1 MSEPKGHLTGE
12 HFMLGDHAAAEG
24 AILAGCRFF
33 AGYPITP
40 ATEIAEWMSVRL
52 PQVDGVYVQMEDEL
66 ASMNAILGAS
76 WAGVKSMTATS
87 GPGFSLMMENLG
99 LGIMLET
106 PCVLVNVQRGGP
118 STGLPTLVGQQ
129 DMMQARWGS
138 HGDYEIIALA
148 PTSPQELFDLTIR
161 AFNLSEKYRTPV
173 LVMTDAEV
181 GHMTEKVVVPP
192 LEEIEIT
199 DRLVVR
205 RGDVEPDHFRIYRD
219 RPADNGHIS
228 PMAIA
233 GGGYRIHVT
242 GLTHDERGY
251 PGMNA
256 ETQEWNVARL
266 VHKIRAH
273 RHEII
278 EVEEQDLD
286 DAEVVVVSYGISART
301 SLWPVEL
308 ARREGIRVGYL
319 RLVTVWPFPEER
331 IRQLARD
338 IRAFVVPEI
347 NMGQIAREVERCAAG
362 QAQVFGANCAG
373 GDILEP
379 HKVLDVIRQAAGRE
393 PQPASPEIGPQAGR
407 PSSQAA
413 PQFDSSRPER
423 AEE

>member
-1 MSEPKGHLTGE
+1 
-12 HFMLGDHAAAEG
+12 MLGDHAAAEG

-52 PQVDGVYVQMEDEL
+52 PQVGGVYIQMEDEL

-76 WAGVKSMTATS
+76 WAGARSMTATS

-161 AFNLSEKYRTPV
+161 AFDLSERYRTPV

-181 GHMTEKVVVPP
+181 GHMTEKVVVPHP
-192 LEEIEIT
+192 EEIDIT
-199 DRLVVR
+199 SRSVVR
-205 RGDVEPDHFRIYRD
+205 KGDVEPDHFRIFRH
-219 RPADNGHIS
+219 RPADDGHIS

-233 GGGYRIHVT
+233 GSGYRIHVT

-266 VHKIRAH
+266 VNKIWAH
-273 RHEII
+273 RHEIMK
-278 EVEEQDLD
+278 VEEHNLD

-319 RLVTVWPFPEER
+319 RLITVWPFPEER
-331 IRQLARD
+331 VRQLAKG

-347 NMGQIAREVERCAAG
+347 NMGQIVREVERCAAG
-362 QAQVFGANCAG
+362 QAQVFGANRAG

-379 HKVLDVIRQAAGRE
+379 HQVLGVIRQAAGRE
-393 PQPASPEIGPQAGR
+393 PR
-407 PSSQAA
+407 PSSSEDE
-413 PQFDSSRPER
+413 PDSARLSTQTASQIDGSRPGR
-423 AEE
+423 IDGD

>member
-1 MSEPKGHLTGE
+1 MNNDKGYLTGE

-24 AILAGCRFF
+24 ALLAGCRFF

-40 ATEIAEWMSVRL
+40 ATEIAERMSVRL
-52 PQVDGVYVQMEDEL
+52 PQIGGVYIQMEDEL

-106 PCVLVNVQRGGP
+106 PCVLINVQRGGP

-138 HGDYEIIALA
+138 HGDYEIIALV

-173 LVMTDAEV
+173 LVMTDAEI
-181 GHMTEKVVVPP
+181 GHMTEKVIIPP
-192 LEEIEIT
+192 PEEIE
-199 DRLVVR
+199 LVTRPEVR
-205 RGDVEPDHFRIYRD
+205 RGDVAPDHFRIFRD
-219 RPADNGHIS
+219 GDGNGYVS
-228 PMAIA
+228 PMARA
-233 GGGYRIHVT
+233 GQGFRIHVT

-256 ETQEWNVARL
+256 ETQEWNVRRL
-266 VHKIRAH
+266 ITKIRAH
-273 RHEII
+273 RDDII
-278 EVEEQDLD
+278 QVEEKNLE

-301 SLWPVEL
+301 SLWPIEL

-319 RLVTVWPFPEER
+319 RLITVWPFPEDR
-331 IRQLARD
+331 IRALAKQV
-338 IRAFVVPEI
+338 RAFVVPEI
-347 NMGQIAREVERCAAG
+347 NMGQIVREVERCAAG
-362 QAQVFGANCAG
+362 QAEVFGANKPG

-379 HKVLDVIRQAAGRE
+379 EQVLDVIRRAAGQTTQVQE
-393 PQPASPEIGPQAGR
+393 T
-407 PSSQAA
+407 
-413 PQFDSSRPER
+413 
-423 AEE
+423 

>member
-1 MSEPKGHLTGE
+1 MSELPAGKGLLTGE
-12 HFMLGDHAAAEG
+12 HFLLGDYAAAEG

-40 ATEIAEWMSVRL
+40 ATEIAERMSVRL
-52 PQVDGVYVQMEDEL
+52 PQIGGVYIQMEDEL

-106 PCVLVNVQRGGP
+106 PCVLINVQRGGP

-138 HGDYEIIALA
+138 HGDYEIIALS
-148 PTSPQELFDLTIR
+148 PVSPQELFDLTIR

-181 GHMTEKVVVPP
+181 GHMTEKVIIPP
-192 LEEIEIT
+192 PGEIEIV
-199 DRLVVR
+199 DRPQVR
-205 RGDVEPDHFRIYRD
+205 KGDVEPDHFRIFRNSLTGGG
-219 RPADNGHIS
+219 NGYIS
-228 PMAIA
+228 PMAVA
-233 GGGYRIHVT
+233 GEGYRIHVT

-251 PGMNA
+251 PVMNA
-256 ETQEWNVARL
+256 RAHEWNVRRL
-266 VHKIRAH
+266 VNKIRAH
-273 RHEII
+273 RDDII
-278 EVEEQDLD
+278 QVEGQNLD

-301 SLWPVEL
+301 SLWPIEL

-319 RLVTVWPFPEER
+319 RLITVWPFPEEQ
-331 IRQLARD
+331 IRQLAKQ

-347 NMGQIAREVERCAAG
+347 NLGQIIHEVERSAAG
-362 QAQVFGANCAG
+362 QAQVLGANRAG

-379 HKVLDVIRQAAGRE
+379 HHVLNVIRQAAGRS
-393 PQPASPEIGPQAGR
+393 PQIEEHVLSSVSEAG
-407 PSSQAA
+407 
-413 PQFDSSRPER
+413 
-423 AEE
+423 EE

>member
-1 MSEPKGHLTGE
+1 MSELPAGKGLLTGE
-12 HFMLGDHAAAEG
+12 HFLLGDYAAAEG

-40 ATEIAEWMSVRL
+40 ATEIAERMSVRL
-52 PQVDGVYVQMEDEL
+52 PQMGGVYIQMEDEL

-138 HGDYEIIALA
+138 HGDYEIIALS
-148 PTSPQELFDLTIR
+148 PVSPQELFDLTIR

-181 GHMTEKVVVPP
+181 GHMTEKVIIPP
-192 LEEIEIT
+192 PGEIEIV
-199 DRLVVR
+199 DRPQVR
-205 RGDVEPDHFRIYRD
+205 KGDVEPDHFRIFRNS
-219 RPADNGHIS
+219 PTEGGNGYIS

-233 GGGYRIHVT
+233 GEGYRIHVT

-251 PGMNA
+251 PVMNA
-256 ETQEWNVARL
+256 RAHEWNVMRL
-266 VHKIRAH
+266 VNKIRAH
-273 RHEII
+273 RDDII
-278 EVEEQDLD
+278 QVEERYLD

-301 SLWPVEL
+301 SLWPIEQ
-308 ARREGIRVGYL
+308 ARQEGIRVGYL
-319 RLVTVWPFPEER
+319 RLITVWPFPEER
-331 IRQLARD
+331 IREVAKG

-347 NMGQIAREVERCAAG
+347 NMGQIILEVERCACG
-362 QAQVFGANCAG
+362 HAQVFGAYRAG

-379 HKVLDVIRQAAGRE
+379 HHVLNVIRRAAGRTV
-393 PQPASPEIGPQAGR
+393 Q
-407 PSSQAA
+407 
-413 PQFDSSRPER
+413 
-423 AEE
+423 AEEHLQHAPVEALEE